1 MIPNGI
7 YFHGGAGSF
16 PYYIGIARY
25 LQENYDLRNTSFA
38 GCSAGC
44 FPAIALS
51 AKICDGR
58 FYNKVLLP
66 SIKDIQKTNIQNGLM
81 FRDAMLGSDWIKHL
95 KKHVK
100 TAIVESGNF
109 DNINKKCS
117 LLVTHVDTNNV
128 KPEFIRKWDSVDDL
142 IDCCITSSWIPVIFG
157 GFFKQFRKGDCVD
170 GGFSNIFSN
179 NSRNPDYNHNWLHI
193 DLSTFGRFENDIFTT
208 LHSFITL
215 AFSANENYVLNLM
228 NQGYIDAK
236 NNDIYFKNFK
246 KLKKITY

>member
-1 MIPNGI
+1 M
-7 YFHGGAGSF
+7 
-16 PYYIGIARY
+16 
-25 LQENYDLRNTSFA
+25 
-38 GCSAGC
+38 
-44 FPAIALS
+44 IALV
-51 AKICDGR
+51 AGN
-58 FYNKVLLP
+58 FGYP
-66 SIKDIQKTNIQNGLM
+66 SIDGWVGFLVALILIYTGLDID
-81 FRDAMLGSDWIKHL
+81 R
-95 KKHVK
+95 
-100 TAIVESGNF
+100 
-109 DNINKKCS
+109 
-117 LLVTHVDTNNV
+117 
-128 KPEFIRKWDSVDDL
+128 DSVDDL

-179 NSRNPDYNHNWLHI
+179 NSHNPDYNHNWLHI

-215 AFSANENYVLNLM
+215 AFSANENYVFNLM

>member
-51 AKICDGR
+51 AKICDGI

-157 GFFKQFRKGDCVD
+157 GFFKQFRK
-170 GGFSNIFSN
+170 
-179 NSRNPDYNHNWLHI
+179 H
-193 DLSTFGRFENDIFTT
+193 
-208 LHSFITL
+208 
-215 AFSANENYVLNLM
+215 
-228 NQGYIDAK
+228 
-236 NNDIYFKNFK
+236 
-246 KLKKITY
+246 